1 MEEWILYRQTTHISV
16 EFQRTEDLKG
26 LEGVRCISDGNAML
40 KEIVTGEIRDI
51 KPDCKSNLL

>member
-26 LEGVRCISDGNAML
+26 LKGVRCISDGNAML
-40 KEIVTGEIRDI
+40 REIVTGVERDWGH
-51 KPDCKSNLL
+51 KTGL

>member
-26 LEGVRCISDGNAML
+26 LEGVRGISDGNAML
-40 KEIVTGEIRDI
+40 KEMVTGVKRDWGHKTI
-51 KPDCKSNLL
+51 L